1 MGFLPRYHQKNSRAY
16 TYGCIFCGNI
26 FGGLFNQQPCY
37 LGCNFFKFCFGNQY
51 YSSAKIKVVVSKMI
65 AGGYKSVAAI
75 YPVFQFAHKGV
86 SGKNES
92 ILTGKK
98 MKWGVLTY
106 EIGKDC

>member
-1 MGFLPRYHQKNSRAY
+1 
-16 TYGCIFCGNI
+16 
-26 FGGLFNQQPCY
+26 
-37 LGCNFFKFCFGNQY
+37 
-51 YSSAKIKVVVSKMI
+51 MI